1 MPGETSPVPTEHR
14 LGLNH
19 LQASPPTG
27 PESRQQNPQEPVG
40 ALEAQAMRSILLENR
55 QLVTKGKDLRLQG
68 GTGPKTGGYQG
79 EKGDEKRAHRGSD
92 HDRTNDRNLCIFRSD
107 GIFGKH
113 NTSLAIFVGCEC
125 STWNGE
131 ERS

>member
-1 MPGETSPVPTEHR
+1 MPGESCPVPPEHR

-19 LQASPPTG
+19 LQASPPIG
-27 PESRQQNPQEPVG
+27 PESRQQNPQEPIG
-40 ALEAQAMRSILLENR
+40 ALEAQAMRRILLENR

-68 GTGPKTGGYQG
+68 GTSPKTGGYQG
-79 EKGDEKRAHRGSD
+79 EKGDEKRTHRGSD

-113 NTSLAIFVGCEC
+113 SRDSMTFPTPA
-125 STWNGE
+125 
-131 ERS
+131 R

>member
-1 MPGETSPVPTEHR
+1 MPGESSPVPTEHR

-27 PESRQQNPQEPVG
+27 PESGQQNPQEPVG
-40 ALEAQAMRSILLENR
+40 ALEAQALRRILLENR

-113 NTSLAIFVGCEC
+113 NREPALKNAGFSWLF
-125 STWNGE
+125 
-131 ERS
+131 